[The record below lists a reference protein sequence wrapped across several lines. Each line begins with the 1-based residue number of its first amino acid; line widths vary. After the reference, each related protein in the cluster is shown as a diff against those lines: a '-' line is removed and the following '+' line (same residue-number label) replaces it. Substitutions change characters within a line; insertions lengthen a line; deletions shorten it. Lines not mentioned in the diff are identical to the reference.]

1 MDNLYN
7 YFRKFSDK
15 VYFLTVKNIEINE
28 KNYENIDFPISS
40 NVLLE
45 NIKNNKFNENIN
57 LSYFFEGI
65 LLLNGIDSN
74 FENIEFLNGFI
85 KSKNINLLD
94 FVKSK
99 IDFNDNNY
107 DTIIYNLLI
116 IRGLINLEISLEISD
131 DFIIKIYTKYLLMIL
146 DYDNSYYNMLINEIK
161 ILLSDLESKNE
172 DDYLLNM
179 LYGDLCVKEKFY
191 IKANIF
197 YKKAITNSNKIIDNI
212 INKKIQDIT
221 VKVKIE
227 ELLQL
232 VDRFNFEDC
241 YKILESIDN
250 FSLDKEDSYWI
261 GYVYNKL
268 NENEKS
274 IEYYEKSLDL
284 NADFLNIFIELG
296 LLYYKIQKIEKS
308 LEIFERGLSI
318 YIDDEKL
325 LFNKIILELKLKRFK
340 KAKED
345 IEKLLLY
352 EDIDNSIM
360 NDILYLQELYK
371 NELK

>member
-1 MDNLYN
+1 
-7 YFRKFSDK
+7 
-15 VYFLTVKNIEINE
+15 
-28 KNYENIDFPISS
+28 
-40 NVLLE
+40 
-45 NIKNNKFNENIN
+45 
-57 LSYFFEGI
+57 
-65 LLLNGIDSN
+65 
-74 FENIEFLNGFI
+74 
-85 KSKNINLLD
+85 
-94 FVKSK
+94 
-99 IDFNDNNY
+99 
-107 DTIIYNLLI
+107 
-116 IRGLINLEISLEISD
+116 
-131 DFIIKIYTKYLLMIL
+131 
-146 DYDNSYYNMLINEIK
+146 MLINEIK

-232 VDRFNFEDC
+232 VDRFKFEDC

-345 IEKLLLY
+345 IEKLLLLY

>member
-1 MDNLYN
+1 
-7 YFRKFSDK
+7 
-15 VYFLTVKNIEINE
+15 
-28 KNYENIDFPISS
+28 
-40 NVLLE
+40 
-45 NIKNNKFNENIN
+45 
-57 LSYFFEGI
+57 
-65 LLLNGIDSN
+65 
-74 FENIEFLNGFI
+74 
-85 KSKNINLLD
+85 
-94 FVKSK
+94 
-99 IDFNDNNY
+99 
-107 DTIIYNLLI
+107 NLLI
-116 IRGLINLEISLEISD
+116 IRGLINLEISD

-146 DYDNSYYNMLINEIK
+146 DYDNSYYNILINEIK

-197 YKKAITNSNKIIDNI
+197 YKKSITNSNKIIDNI

-232 VDRFNFEDC
+232 VDRFKFEDC

-308 LEIFERGLSI
+308 LDIFERGLSI